1 MGIAVKREAFWVQIY
16 GKLKTSKRESL
27 AYFWNHSVPDIYKSA
42 KTNKTKRKFPLILVS
57 QPEFPEHTKNKFI

>member
-1 MGIAVKREAFWVQIY
+1 MGIAVKSEAFWVQIY

-42 KTNKTKRKFPLILVS
+42 D
-57 QPEFPEHTKNKFI
+57 